1 MAQALPTLRREQHER
16 YQARLLQDIPDFIQD
31 YMSDPAIIEIMAN
44 PDGSVWVDDLHSG
57 QRSVGTIEAFQAE
70 SMLNVI
76 ASLSGTAITKENPIL
91 ECELPYDGSRFAG
104 MIPPVVER
112 PIFSIR
118 RKAVQ
123 IFSLNDYVVAGI
135 LSQSQKVVI
144 ETWTK
149 ARKNILVVGG
159 TSSGKT
165 TLINAVIQAIIEEN
179 PEHRI
184 ILLEDTVELQC
195 QASNIVAMRS
205 NREIPL
211 QALVKATLRHR
222 PDRIIVG
229 EVRGREAFDLLTAW
243 STGHPGGIASL
254 HANSAEGTFLRLEQ
268 LLEFATQSP
277 MKTLI
282 GEAIDAIVYIEKT
295 GSGRRVKELLTVHGY
310 RDGQYQVQTTESELI
325 REKKA

>member
-44 PDGSVWVDDLHSG
+44 PDGSVWVDDLRSG
-57 QRSVGTIEAFQAE
+57 QRYVGTIEPFQAE

-118 RKAVQ
+118 RKAIQ
-123 IFSLNDYVVAGI
+123 IFSLNNYVAAGI
-135 LSQSQKVVI
+135 LSPSQKVVI
-144 ETWTK
+144 DSWIK
-149 ARKNILVVGG
+149 ARKNILIVGG

-165 TLINAVIQAIIEEN
+165 TLINAVIQEITEQD
-179 PEHRI
+179 PQHRL

-195 QASNIVAMRS
+195 QAPNIVAMRS
-205 NREIPL
+205 SRDVSL

-229 EVRGREAFDLLTAW
+229 EVRGKEAFDLLTAW
-243 STGHPGGIASL
+243 STGHPGGVASL
-254 HANSAEGTFLRLEQ
+254 HANSAEGAFLRLEQ
-268 LLEFATQSP
+268 LLELATQSP

-282 GEAIDAIVYIEKT
+282 GEAVDAIVYIEKT
-295 GSGRRVKELLTVHGY
+295 GSGRRVKELLSVHGY
-310 RDGQYQVQTTESELI
+310 RNQQYQIQKVE
-325 REKKA
+325 